1 MKKKLLIVAPG
12 ISQFDVGEVFIGYK
26 WVQELSKYFD
36 ITVLTLRLKGKRT
49 IENGELP
56 VRLIHFEEKSGLHRF
71 ERFNAI
77 AKPWY
82 FCFYRD
88 VKKWLDVNDETGDK
102 FDWYH
107 QITPMAARY
116 PSPLASGCRRFSLG
130 PVAGALPD
138 VDSFKSELDTMSWYM
153 KFRDVDK
160 LRFKYDPIL
169 RGSYQSAT
177 KIIAAADYIKEK
189 LILELGINES
199 TISVLNELAVDSV
212 MVTVSDL
219 VSKFEDRNKTIKLL
233 FVGRLVR
240 TKGVKDLIRCLPL
253 IQNDVDFHL
262 DVIGTGTD
270 LEACIDEARKLSVH
284 NKVTFH
290 GKMDRNDIDAFYK
303 SADIFV
309 FPSFR
314 EPTGGVVIE
323 ALSFGLP
330 MIVLDHGGPQ
340 STVNNSVAI
349 KLNISTPQA
358 LVEDLA
364 NQITSLS
371 LDDKRREEM
380 AYNALEYCKKNYLWE
395 SKVKGFSHT
404 MMNWIIEK

>member
-12 ISQFDVGEVFIGYK
+12 ISQFDVGEVYLGYK
-26 WVQELSKYFD
+26 WISELSKHFD

-56 VRLIHFEEKSGLHRF
+56 VKLIHFEEKSGLHRF

-88 VKKWLDVNDETGDK
+88 VKKWLEVNDKYGDK

-130 PVAGALPD
+130 PVAGTLPD
-138 VDSFKSELDTMSWYM
+138 IQSFKGELGTMSWYM
-153 KFRDVDK
+153 KFRNIDK
-160 LRFKYDPIL
+160 LRFKYDRIL
-169 RGSYQSAT
+169 KRSYCSASNV
-177 KIIAAADYIKEK
+177 IAAADYVKQK
-189 LILELGINES
+189 LIAEVGVHNQAITVMNEH
-199 TISVLNELAVDSV
+199 AVDSI
-212 MVTVSDL
+212 MVNNEDL
-219 VSKFEDRNKTIKLL
+219 TNKFRGETNTIRLL

-253 IQNDVDFHL
+253 IQKNVDFHL
-262 DVIGTGTD
+262 DVIGAGTD
-270 LEACIDEARKLSVH
+270 LEACIDEARKLSVD

-290 GKMDRNDIDAFYK
+290 GKMDRMDIDAFYK

-330 MIVLDHGGPQ
+330 MIVLNHGGPQ
-340 STVNNSVAI
+340 STVDDSVAV
-349 KLNISTPQA
+349 KLNVSTPEA
-358 LVEDLA
+358 LVVDLA
-364 NQITSLS
+364 SQITSLS
-371 LDDKRREEM
+371 LDRKRREDM
-380 AYNALEYCKKNYLWE
+380 AYKALEYCKTNYLWE
-395 SKVKGFSHT
+395 SKVQNFSHT
-404 MMNWIIEK
+404 MMNWMIEK